1 VDGKVCMENPTI
13 PGVDFARLRTDA
25 QAAGEAIWATLPDW
39 DPLGRSSEEAC
50 PYSYP
55 ELD

>member
-1 VDGKVCMENPTI
+1 MENRTI
-13 PGVDFARLRTDA
+13 RGVDFARLRADA

-39 DPLGRSSEEAC
+39 DPLGRNAEEAC

-55 ELD
+55 GVG